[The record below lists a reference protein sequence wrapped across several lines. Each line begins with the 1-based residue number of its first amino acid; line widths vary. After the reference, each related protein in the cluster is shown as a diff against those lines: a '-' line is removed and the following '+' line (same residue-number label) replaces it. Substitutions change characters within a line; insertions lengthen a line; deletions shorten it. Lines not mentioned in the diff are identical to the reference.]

1 MQKACTAMTTLII
14 VAVTVLLISATVL
27 IHYEV
32 LRKTGH
38 LLPRLPIR
46 PRQRVLVVISACF
59 GAHFLEIAL
68 YACVFAVLHANGG
81 FGRIEGAFAA
91 SALDF
96 FYFSITSYTTLGIGE
111 IYPVGPLRVIVGTAA
126 LNGFLLITW
135 SASFTYLMMQRY
147 WHPELDG

>member
-1 MQKACTAMTTLII
+1 MTTLII
-14 VAVTVLLISATVL
+14 VAVAVLLISATVL

-59 GAHFLEIAL
+59 GAHFIEIAL
-68 YACVFAVLHANGG
+68 YACMFAVLQASDG
-81 FGRIEGAFAA
+81 FGRIEGAF
-91 SALDF
+91 SGSVLDF
-96 FYFSITSYTTLGIGE
+96 FYFATTSYTTLGIGE
-111 IYPVGPLRVIVGTAA
+111 IYPAGPIRIIAATAS